1 VKKIISFL
9 FIFLVSC
16 STSKIVT
23 EMVQKSDPCQLEIQH
38 PDILK
43 CLQDKIINNTQSDFE
58 TDLCNCK
65 KEFVKK
71 YFPVRD
77 EE

>member
-1 VKKIISFL
+1 
-9 FIFLVSC
+9 
-16 STSKIVT
+16 
-23 EMVQKSDPCQLEIQH
+23 MVQKSDPCQLEIQH

>member
-1 VKKIISFL
+1 MKKIISFL
-9 FIFLVSC
+9 FVFLVGC

-38 PDILK
+38 PDILN
-43 CLQDKIINNTQSDFE
+43 CLQNKVTNKNQTDFE
-58 TDLCNCK
+58 TDLCECK

-71 YFPVRD
+71 YFP
-77 EE
+77 EGE